1 MNART
6 VLAAATAAALSITPL
21 TPANAQET
29 PSPTTATATPTATGT
44 PTGTGSAPADS
55 TAPTQSSDSSSGFSG
70 SSARTGTT
78 PAASEDFSSK
88 LIELNTLD
96 ADAEMAFAIIQGVL
110 ALLTALVQF
119 GVVMV
124 KVSPNFKAQLQRL
137 LP

>member
-6 VLAAATAAALSITPL
+6 ALAAATAAALSITPL

-29 PSPTTATATPTATGT
+29 PSPTTATATPTATG
-44 PTGTGSAPADS
+44 S
-55 TAPTQSSDSSSGFSG
+55 TPTQSSDSSSGSSA

-78 PAASEDFSSK
+78 SSSSEDLSSK

>member
-6 VLAAATAAALSITPL
+6 ALAAATAAALSITPL

-29 PSPTTATATPTATGT
+29 PSPTTATATPTATG
-44 PTGTGSAPADS
+44 SAPAAS
-55 TAPTQSSDSSSGFSG
+55 TVPTTVPTKSSDSSSGSSG

-78 PAASEDFSSK
+78 SSSSEDLSSK

>member
-29 PSPTTATATPTATGT
+29 PSPTTATATPTATG
-44 PTGTGSAPADS
+44 SAPADS
-55 TAPTQSSDSSSGFSG
+55 TVPTTVPTKSSDSSSGFSG